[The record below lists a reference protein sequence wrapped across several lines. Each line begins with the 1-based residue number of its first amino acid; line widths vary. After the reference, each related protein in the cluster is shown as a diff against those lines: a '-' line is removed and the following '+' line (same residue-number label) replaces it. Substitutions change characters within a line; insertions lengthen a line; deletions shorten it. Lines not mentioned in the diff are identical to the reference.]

1 MPDLIRR
8 VRDTL
13 KTRMGGPSDSDVVG
27 APGSIQL
34 RNVTAG
40 YGQTPVFSGFN
51 LHINPG
57 EFVYLVGPSGSG
69 KSTLLR
75 ILYGTVRAQEGWVT
89 VDGIAVHRLQDWQ
102 TDTIR
107 RRVGCIFQTY
117 ELLPHLTSL
126 ENVLLPLQLAHPRMR
141 HARNYAVEALELVG
155 LREKLHEMPGTL
167 SGGQQQRVAVARAI
181 AHQPRVLLADEP
193 TGNVDKDAS
202 GDIMELFGQ
211 LNEQMGSTVVMATHD
226 EFVLSRYPARAV
238 RLGSSEQPQLEAA
251 V

>member
-8 VRDTL
+8 LRDTL
-13 KTRMGGPSDSDVVG
+13 KTRMGGPNDANVVG

-40 YGQTPVFSGFN
+40 YGQAPVFSGFD

-75 ILYGTVRAQEGWVT
+75 VLYGTVRAQEGWVL

-107 RRVGCIFQTY
+107 RRVGCVFQTY
-117 ELLPHLTSL
+117 ELLPHLTAL

-141 HARNYAVEALELVG
+141 HSRNYATEALELVG
-155 LREKLHEMPGTL
+155 LREKLHELPGTL

-202 GDIMELFGQ
+202 AEIMELFGQ

-226 EFVLSRYPARAV
+226 EYVLSRYPARAV
-238 RLGSSEQPQLEAA
+238 RLQPHVLEVAS
-251 V
+251 

>member
-40 YGQTPVFSGFN
+40 YGQVPVFSGFN

-75 ILYGTVRAQEGWVT
+75 VLYGTVRAQEGWVT

-155 LREKLHEMPGTL
+155 LKEKLHELPGTL

-202 GDIMELFGQ
+202 ADIMELFGQ

-226 EFVLSRYPARAV
+226 EFVLSRYPARAI
-238 RLGSSEQPQLEAA
+238 RLGPHELSEGAA
-251 V
+251 

>member
-8 VRDTL
+8 FRDTL
-13 KTRMGGPSDSDVVG
+13 KTRLGEPSDSDVVG

-40 YGQTPVFSGFN
+40 YGGSPVFSRFD

-69 KSTLLR
+69 KSTLLKV
-75 ILYGTVRAQEGWVT
+75 LFGTVRAETGWVV

-107 RRVGCIFQTY
+107 RRVGCVFQTY
-117 ELLPHLTSL
+117 ELLPHLTAL
-126 ENVLLPLQLAHPRMR
+126 QNVLLPLQLAHPRMR
-141 HARNYAVEALELVG
+141 HARSCATEALELVG
-155 LREKLHEMPGTL
+155 LRDKLRDLPGTL

-202 GDIMELFGQ
+202 AEIMELFGQ
-211 LNEQMGSTVVMATHD
+211 LNENLGSTVVMATHD
-226 EFVLSRYPARAV
+226 EYVLSRYPARAI
-238 RLGSSEQPQLEAA
+238 RLQGPVLQVVAS
-251 V
+251 

>member
-1 MPDLIRR
+1 MRR
-8 VRDTL
+8 LGDTL
-13 KTRMGGPSDSDVVG
+13 RTRLGRPTDSNVVG

-40 YGQTPVFSGFN
+40 YGGSPVFTGFD

-69 KSTLLR
+69 KSTLLKV
-75 ILYGTVRAQEGWVT
+75 LYGTVRAQGGWVL

-107 RRVGCIFQTY
+107 RRVGCVFQTY

-126 ENVLLPLQLAHPRMR
+126 ENVLLPLELAHPRMR
-141 HARNYAVEALELVG
+141 HARNYATEALELVG
-155 LREKLHEMPGTL
+155 LEDKLHELPGTL

-202 GDIMELFGQ
+202 AEVMELFGQ
-211 LNEQMGSTVVMATHD
+211 LNEMMGSTVVMATHD
-226 EFVLSRYPARAV
+226 EYVLSRYPARAV
-238 RLGSSEQPQLEAA
+238 RLRPHVLEVAS
-251 V
+251 

>member
-13 KTRMGGPSDSDVVG
+13 QARLGGPNDTDVVG

-40 YGQTPVFSGFN
+40 YGGSPVFSKFD

-69 KSTLLR
+69 KSTLLKV
-75 ILYGTVRAQEGWVT
+75 LFGTVQPTEGWVN
-89 VDGIAVHRLQDWQ
+89 VDGIAVHRLQFRQ

-107 RRVGCIFQTY
+107 RRVGCVFQTY
-117 ELLPHLTSL
+117 ELLAHLTAL
-126 ENVLLPLQLAHPRMR
+126 ENVLLPLQLAH
-141 HARNYAVEALELVG
+141 ARTRNAKACAIEALELVG
-155 LREKLHEMPGTL
+155 LKDKLNEFPGTL

-193 TGNVDKDAS
+193 TGNVDSQSSAE
-202 GDIMELFGQ
+202 IMELFGQ
-211 LNEQMGSTVVMATHD
+211 LNEMGSTVLMATHD
-226 EFVLSRYPARAV
+226 EFVLSSYTAREV
-238 RLGSSEQPQLEAA
+238 HLQPTLLKVAS
-251 V
+251 

>member
-8 VRDTL
+8 LRDTL
-13 KTRMGGPSDSDVVG
+13 KTRMGGPNDSNVVG

-40 YGQTPVFSGFN
+40 YGQAPVFAGFD
-51 LHINPG
+51 LHIDPG
-57 EFVYLVGPSGSG
+57 EFVYLIGPSGSG

-75 ILYGTVRAQEGWVT
+75 VLYGTVQAQEGWVL

-107 RRVGCIFQTY
+107 RRVGCVFQTY

-141 HARNYAVEALELVG
+141 HARNYATEALELVG
-155 LREKLHEMPGTL
+155 LKEKLHELPGTL

-202 GDIMELFGQ
+202 AEIMELFGQ
-211 LNEQMGSTVVMATHD
+211 LNEQMGSTIVMATHD
-226 EFVLSRYPARAV
+226 EYVLSRYPARAV
-238 RLGSSEQPQLEAA
+238 RLQPHVLEVAS
-251 V
+251 

>member
-8 VRDTL
+8 LRDTL
-13 KTRMGGPSDSDVVG
+13 KTRLGGTSDSDVVG

-40 YGQTPVFSGFN
+40 YGGAPVFSGFD

-69 KSTLLR
+69 KSTLLKV
-75 ILYGTVRAQEGWVT
+75 LYGTVRPEAGWVL
-89 VDGIAVHRLQDWQ
+89 VDGVAVHRLQAWQ

-107 RRVGCIFQTY
+107 RRVGCVFQAY
-117 ELLPHLTSL
+117 ELLGHLTAL

-141 HARNYAVEALELVG
+141 HARNLATEALELVG
-155 LREKLHEMPGTL
+155 LKDKLSELPGTL

-181 AHQPRVLLADEP
+181 AHQPRILLADEP
-193 TGNVDKDAS
+193 TGNVDKNAS
-202 GDIMELFGQ
+202 AEIMELFGQ
-211 LNEQMGSTVVMATHD
+211 LNEQMGSSVVMATHD
-226 EFVLSRYPARAV
+226 EWVLDRYPARAIN
-238 RLGSSEQPQLEAA
+238 LQMQMLEVVAS
-251 V
+251 

>member
-1 MPDLIRR
+1 
-8 VRDTL
+8 
-13 KTRMGGPSDSDVVG
+13 MGGPNDSNVVG

-40 YGQTPVFSGFN
+40 YGQSQVFSGLD

-75 ILYGTVRAQEGWVT
+75 VLYGTVRAQEGWVL

-107 RRVGCIFQTY
+107 RRVGCVFQTY

-141 HARNYAVEALELVG
+141 NARNYASEALELVG
-155 LREKLHEMPGTL
+155 LKEKLHELPGTL

-202 GDIMELFGQ
+202 AEIMELFGQ

-226 EFVLSRYPARAV
+226 EFVLSRYPARAI
-238 RLGSSEQPQLEAA
+238 RLRPGALEVAS
-251 V
+251 

>member
-8 VRDTL
+8 LSDTL
-13 KTRMGGPSDSDVVG
+13 KTRLGGPSDSNVVG

-40 YGQTPVFSGFN
+40 YGANPVFSGFD

-75 ILYGTVRAQEGWVT
+75 VLYGTVRAEDGWVL
-89 VDGIAVHRLQDWQ
+89 VDGIAVHQLQDWQ

-107 RRVGCIFQTY
+107 RRVGCVFQTY
-117 ELLPHLTSL
+117 ELLAHLTAL

-141 HARNYAVEALELVG
+141 HARNYATEALELVG
-155 LREKLHEMPGTL
+155 LKDKLRERPGTL

-202 GDIMELFGQ
+202 AEIMELFGQ
-211 LNEQMGSTVVMATHD
+211 LNENLSSTVVMATHD
-226 EFVLSRYPARAV
+226 EYVLARYPARAI
-238 RLGSSEQPQLEAA
+238 RLQGPALEVVAS
-251 V
+251 

>member
-1 MPDLIRR
+1 
-8 VRDTL
+8 
-13 KTRMGGPSDSDVVG
+13 MGGPSDSDVIG

-40 YGQTPVFSGFN
+40 YGQTPVFSGLD

-57 EFVYLVGPSGSG
+57 EFTYLIGPSGSG

-75 ILYGTVRAQEGWVT
+75 VLYGTVRAQEGWVL

-107 RRVGCIFQTY
+107 RRVGCVFQTY

-141 HARNYAVEALELVG
+141 HARNYATEALELVG
-155 LREKLHEMPGTL
+155 LQEKLHELPGTL

-202 GDIMELFGQ
+202 AEIMELFGQ
-211 LNEQMGSTVVMATHD
+211 LNEQMGSTIVMATHD
-226 EFVLSRYPARAV
+226 EYVLNRYPARAI
-238 RLGSSEQPQLEAA
+238 RLQPHVLEAA
-251 V
+251 S